1 MSGQIKNAP
10 VKLRS
15 SIDWG
20 PIDTGKVPI
29 LVGDVG
35 MLRQVCRNLMSNAIK
50 FTKEGEINFDI
61 SIQQIK
67 GDRAYVQ
74 FDFRDSGIGIAPQD
88 LSKLFAPF
96 TQAQSGTTR
105 EYGGTGLGLAICKRL
120 VDLMDGS
127 ISVESKVGE
136 GSTFS
141 FTLPLVVHGSEN
153 DEASAGKQAG
163 SPAAT
168 TKLKLDGS
176 VLLVEDNKS
185 NALYIEAL
193 IGMSGAEVVMVE
205 AGELALEQ
213 LRERAFDL
221 VLLDLHM
228 PGIGGLETL
237 KRIRSSESRSTPVF
251 ILTADASV
259 KAKTEC
265 QQHGADG
272 FLVKPVGV
280 SDIKELLGKYLK
292 KV

>member
-1 MSGQIKNAP
+1 MVSDVNETWISWSFSSEP
-10 VKLRS
+10 RS
-15 SIDWG
+15 SLLFVSARCVTEEKQGQQALQEARIKEEEASRAKTDFLAVMSHELRT
-20 PIDTGKVPI
+20 PLNPI
-29 LVGDVG
+29 LGFTDILMEDAESEEQKEILNTIIESG
-35 MLRQVCRNLMSNAIK
+35 NHMLA
-50 FTKEGEINFDI
+50 
-61 SIQQIK
+61 
-67 GDRAYVQ
+67 
-74 FDFRDSGIGIAPQD
+74 
-88 LSKLFAPF
+88 
-96 TQAQSGTTR
+96 
-105 EYGGTGLGLAICKRL
+105 L
-120 VDLMDGS
+120 VDEILEYAKLD
-127 ISVESKVGE
+127 
-136 GSTFS
+136 
-141 FTLPLVVHGSEN
+141 
-153 DEASAGKQAG
+153 AGKAELE
-163 SPAAT
+163 P
-168 TKLKLDGS
+168 
-176 VLLVEDNKS
+176 VEDNKS

-221 VLLDLHM
+221 VVLDLHM